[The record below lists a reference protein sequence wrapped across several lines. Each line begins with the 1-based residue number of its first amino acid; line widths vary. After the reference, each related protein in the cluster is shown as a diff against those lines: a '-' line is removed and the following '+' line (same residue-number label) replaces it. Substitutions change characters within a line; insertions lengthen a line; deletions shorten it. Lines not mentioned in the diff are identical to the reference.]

1 MRLGSDL
8 EATCGPLGTVLGR
21 PWALPGLVLE
31 PLGALLGGL
40 GALLGRLGG
49 FLGPSCGHLGHL
61 KKQTAELAKSFKN
74 LRKIND
80 FGGSRGPR
88 WGQDGVKLGHVG
100 PSWAHV
106 GLKLASSGEL
116 AGLLPS

>member
-8 EATCGPLGTVLGR
+8 EATWGRLGTVLGR

-61 KKQTAELAKSFKN
+61 KKQSAELATTFFKN
-74 LRKIND
+74 KQYKDNQC
-80 FGGSRGPR
+80 F
-88 WGQDGVKLGHVG
+88 
-100 PSWAHV
+100 
-106 GLKLASSGEL
+106 
-116 AGLLPS
+116 